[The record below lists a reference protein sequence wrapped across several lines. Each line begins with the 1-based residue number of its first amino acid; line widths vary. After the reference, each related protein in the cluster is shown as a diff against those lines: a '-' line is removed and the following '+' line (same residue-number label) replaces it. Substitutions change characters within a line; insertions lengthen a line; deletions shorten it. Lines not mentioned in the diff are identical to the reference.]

1 MIGSVLRMRNQ
12 RPPTAPGM
20 VLNSDDRV
28 DTIVGI
34 SIDMRFKLTTVS
46 CWEMMSID

>member
-1 MIGSVLRMRNQ
+1 MRK
-12 RPPTAPGM
+12 PAAPTAPGM
-20 VLNSDDRV
+20 VLNSDGRV